1 MDNPPSPKPPGVT
14 RSRDA
19 CEASPTESDDH
30 LLRDCRVDTFR
41 SGGPGGQHRNKVE
54 SGIRL
59 THRPTGIVVVSR
71 RHRSQNRNRREA
83 LQQLREELEHRS
95 RRNRPRIRT
104 RVPRAERRKRLDR
117 KKKRSRLKLLRKK
130 PLPDEN

>member
-1 MDNPPSPKPPGVT
+1 MDNPPSPKPHGVT
-14 RSRDA
+14 SRDA
-19 CEASPTESDDH
+19 CEASSTESDDR
-30 LLRDCRVDTFR
+30 LLGDCRVDTFR

-71 RHRSQNRNRREA
+71 RHRSQSRNRREA
-83 LQQLREELEHRS
+83 LQRLHEELEHRS

-104 RVPRAERRKRLDR
+104 RVPRAERRKRLDWKR
-117 KKKRSRLKLLRKK
+117 KRSRLKLLRRK